1 MGKDICRLCC
11 KTTEPPVKSHE
22 IFNRTGKLKERIQDL
37 LPIELSE
44 DDHDL
49 PKLIC
54 DDCFKALESFLQFRV
69 SSVANDELLRSLPLN
84 NHRLVTFVSTIK
96 SSSACELQ
104 EETVIDDR
112 ATVDIVLSEEVS
124 SCPTLSSNNCV
135 YFQSP
140 SGHHCRDADDE
151 AMQLMITW
159 ENMSKSEQLMLGNNI
174 QEFKIKL
181 PSKEK
186 ETACILKCI
195 STDVIKET
203 SKIIVDTNDLNVP
216 KKYHQLAQR
225 VQEFRCAECEKVFRK
240 RDTFTE
246 HMLLIHLG
254 KNPFKYTLLKD

>member
-1 MGKDICRLCC
+1 LGKNICRLCC

-22 IFNRTGKLKERIQDL
+22 IFNSTGKLKERIQDL

-84 NHRLVTFVSTIK
+84 NHQLVTFVSPIK
-96 SSSACELQ
+96 SSVCELR

-112 ATVDIVLSEEVS
+112 ATVDIILSEEVS
-124 SCPTLSSNNCV
+124 SSPIQSSNNCV

-140 SGHHCRDADDE
+140 SGHHCRDVDDE

-159 ENMSKSEQLMLGNNI
+159 ENLSKAEQLMLGNNI
-174 QEFKIKL
+174 SELKTKL

-186 ETACILKCI
+186 ETAFNIKCNT
-195 STDVIKET
+195 TDVSKQT
-203 SKIIVDTNDLNVP
+203 STIIVDTNYLNVP
-216 KKYHQLAQR
+216 KKHHQLAHR
-225 VQEFRCAECEKVFRK
+225 MQEFRCAECEKVFRK

-254 KNPFKYTLLKD
+254 KNPFKYSAQ